1 MGGTDIPCGCVE
13 GLECVRS
20 SKKYKIPGVCQ
31 VPKPKPKPY
40 LGLPPEA
47 ALVVLTSVLGASA
60 NWLVQRCLYS
70 LLRSRQRGGAGADD
84 VGDGVEGHDVGV
96 VLVSFMRDGAFWRD
110 GASRLGLDLDALR
123 RAGKFTFVDGL
134 TGLVVPASPD
144 ARDRVLQSPELEDVR
159 KGIEAAI
166 AEVRASRTV
175 LIVDQIDT
183 LLAVTNP
190 SDTVTSLSVQNMLL
204 SLRERVHATI
214 LTLAADD
221 PLLHPQTTSLERE
234 HAALVLSQL
243 HTAQTVM
250 ALRMLDTGAAK
261 DVSGV
266 VRITARGDD
275 VEEGGRA
282 VAEGDGE
289 YLYYVAG
296 DGSVRVF
303 ERGT

>member
-1 MGGTDIPCGCVE
+1 MSKVPPL
-13 GLECVRS
+13 LE
-20 SKKYKIPGVCQ
+20 
-31 VPKPKPKPY
+31 PY

-47 ALVVLTSVLGASA
+47 ALVVLTSVLGAST
-60 NWLVQRCLYS
+60 NWLVQRFLYS
-70 LLRSRQRGGAGADD
+70 LLRHRQRGSD
-84 VGDGVEGHDVGV
+84 VDAEGLGEGHDVGV

-123 RAGKFTFVDGL
+123 RAGKFAFVDGL
-134 TGLVVPASPD
+134 TGLFVPAQPD
-144 ARDRVLQSPELEDVR
+144 AKDRILRSAKLDDVG

-175 LIVDQIDT
+175 LIVDQMDA
-183 LLAVTNP
+183 LLAVSNP
-190 SDTVTSLSVQNMLL
+190 SDTVTSLSIQNMLL
-204 SLRERVHATI
+204 SLRERVHATV

-221 PLLHPQTTSLERE
+221 PLLHPQATSLERE
-234 HAALVLSQL
+234 HAALALSQV
-243 HTAQTVM
+243 HAARTVM

-266 VRITARGDD
+266 VRITARGTDED
-275 VEEGGRA
+275 GGEA
-282 VAEGDGE
+282 AGQAEGDAE

-296 DGSVRVF
+296 DGGVRVF